1 MNTEISVTELKNRR
15 DNGEQILI
23 VDVREPY
30 EYEEFNI
37 GGMLIPLGEL
47 QAKLHDLDDHMD
59 DEIVV
64 HCRSGARSMAA
75 QDYMRKMG
83 FEKVRNLTGGILAW
97 IDAYGT

>member
-1 MNTEISVTELKNRR
+1 MNTEISVSELKNRR
-15 DNGEQILI
+15 DNGEQILV

-37 GGMLIPLGEL
+37 GGILISLGEL
-47 QAKLHDLDDHMD
+47 QAKLHDLDDHKD

-97 IDAYGT
+97 INAYGT